1 MKKFSVALL
10 ALATCLAVAPAA
22 IADTIIGDLGVTG
35 NHDPWNTT
43 AITFLNTTANSSAAG
58 SSDDIST
65 VFGQNNIPTVIDI
78 SGLTYASGSSELFL
92 TGTEG
97 GNTFTYTVNGPITV
111 DGNNG
116 TNLTL
121 DGWGILTLTG
131 YTPTV
136 AEFDLGTTDVKHGS
150 GQGTDSSTFS
160 LTIDAEGQEA
170 PEPGTLVLFG
180 TGLIGLAGLVRR
192 KYMVSR

>member
-1 MKKFSVALL
+1 MKKFSVVLL
-10 ALATCLAVAPAA
+10 ALATILVLAPAA
-22 IADTIIGDLGVTG
+22 MADTIIGDLAVTG
-35 NHDPWNTT
+35 NHNPWNAT
-43 AITFLNTTANSSAAG
+43 AITFMNSSANSSAAG
-58 SSDDIST
+58 SSDDIT
-65 VFGQNNIPTVIDI
+65 AVFGLNNIPTTINFSPV
-78 SGLTYASGSSELFL
+78 TYASGSSELFL
-92 TGTEG
+92 TGNEG
-97 GNTFTYTVNGPITV
+97 GDTFTYTLEGPVTV
-111 DGNNG
+111 VGNNG

-136 AEFDLGTTDVKHGS
+136 AEFDLSTTDVKHGS
-150 GQGTDSSTFS
+150 GQGTDSSSFS
-160 LTIDAEGQEA
+160 MTIDAEGQEA